1 MKSKPHLPSLAEML
15 GQLVATPSVSS
26 VNPSL
31 DQSNRA
37 LVDLLAAWFSEL
49 GFTVEILPVSPHPE
63 KVNLIA
69 RWQGSSGSG
78 GLVLSGHTDT
88 VPYDTSGWSYNPF
101 KLTEREGRWYGLG
114 TTDMKCFF
122 ALVLDALRDIDGASV
137 RRGLTVL
144 ATADEESSM
153 NGARKLIDL
162 GVGLGEHALIGE
174 PTGLIPVYKH
184 KGVMMEAIRVQG
196 RSGHASDPA
205 LGNSAL
211 EGMHRVMSELLGW
224 REELGTRFRDRSF
237 AVAVPTVN
245 FGAIRG
251 GDNPNR
257 ICANCELQL
266 DLRLLPGM
274 EPAAIRGELQEI
286 VSRGIAASGLKA
298 DFSSLFEPVPPFE
311 GRPSSEI
318 VALTAQLSGNAPGT
332 VAFATEAPFLC
343 ALGMETVVC
352 GPGDIDQAH
361 QADEYVSKDRVLAMR
376 AIVCGLVEHFC
387 LSDPRRAD

>member
-1 MKSKPHLPSLAEML
+1 MKSKLLPPLAEML
-15 GQLVATPSVSS
+15 GQLIATPSISS
-26 VNPSL
+26 VNPAL

-37 LVDLLAAWFSEL
+37 VVDLLAAWFSEL
-49 GFTVEILPVSPHPE
+49 GFTVELLPVSPYPE

-69 RWQGSSGSG
+69 RWPGSSSLG

-88 VPYDTSGWSYNPF
+88 VPYDKGDWSDDPF
-101 KLTEREGRWYGLG
+101 MLRDREGRWYGLG
-114 TTDMKCFF
+114 TADMKCFF
-122 ALVLDALRDIDGASV
+122 ALVLDAMRDIDKASLK
-137 RRGLTVL
+137 RPLTVL

-153 NGARKLIDL
+153 NGARTLIDA
-162 GVGLGEHALIGE
+162 GVEFGEYALIGE
-174 PTGLIPVYKH
+174 PTSLIPIYKH

-211 EGMHRVMSELLGW
+211 EGMHRVMSELLAW
-224 REELGTRFRDRSF
+224 REELGGRFRDQSF
-237 AVAVPTVN
+237 AVAAPTVN
-245 FGAIRG
+245 FGVIRG

-274 EPAAIRGELQEI
+274 EPAAIRGEIHEI
-286 VSRGIAASGLKA
+286 ISRGIAARGLKVEL
-298 DFSSLFEPVPPFE
+298 SSLFESIPPFQ
-311 GRPSSEI
+311 GKPSSEI
-318 VALTAQLSGNAPGT
+318 VALTAQLSGHAPGT

-343 ALGMETVVC
+343 ALGMQTVVC

-361 QADEYVSKDRVLAMR
+361 QADEYVRKDRVLTMR
-376 AIVCGLVEHFC
+376 AIVRNFVEHFC
-387 LSDPRRAD
+387 LSDSRRAD